1 MTSGLRRS
9 SRAAR
14 SAIDP
19 ADSNVLYAGTGE
31 GFLAGV
37 MVRGL
42 GIFKS
47 VDAGDTWT
55 QLPGTVQGV
64 PTGAFYYVNKI
75 VISPNDS
82 NRIYAATR
90 FGVWRSP
97 DAGQTWSVV
106 LSNPQ

>member
-1 MTSGLRRS
+1 
-9 SRAAR
+9 
-14 SAIDP
+14 
-19 ADSNVLYAGTGE
+19 
-31 GFLAGV
+31 

-82 NRIYAATR
+82 NRI
-90 FGVWRSP
+90 
-97 DAGQTWSVV
+97 
-106 LSNPQ
+106 